1 MESLALFGF
10 QHYLYFQRCQIQI
23 KLTNWDRYLLARIVN
38 NNTVSRFADILIIKR
53 NYSLLD
59 VEEEGKETMSESQ
72 RSMLAGNP
80 APSGNL

>member
-1 MESLALFGF
+1 MIEPNNLPRWKELILMESLALFGF

-59 VEEEGKETMSESQ
+59 VGGRRKRNYE
-72 RSMLAGNP
+72 
-80 APSGNL
+80 